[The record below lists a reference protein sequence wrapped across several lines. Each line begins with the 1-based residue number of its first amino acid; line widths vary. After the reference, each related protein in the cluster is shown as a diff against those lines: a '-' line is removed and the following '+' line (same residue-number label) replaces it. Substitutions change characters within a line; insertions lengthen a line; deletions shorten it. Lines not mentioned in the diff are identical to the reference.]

1 MFHGDRGWREPGF
14 RWGSRAQRRPIE
26 PGSAWDT
33 TGQPEGTPGVAEAM
47 ASPREAACAARR
59 ANKGQEK
66 TPAKSTAP
74 LARRRRAS
82 VVRTTGIERG
92 FGSGLTVRYRHG
104 PRYRHGC
111 AAEVARPKQA
121 KPQSGTPKSA
131 FAGCSTPSLGAAD
144 KPCQPER
151 PGIHLAQWARLAPR
165 DVQLCLST
173 QGDNRKSEGDM
184 PMPTHMNCMAYFSC
198 NMRLSRDSMRAASES
213 R

>member
-92 FGSGLTVRYRHG
+92 FGSGLTVRYRYG

-111 AAEVARPKQA
+111 AAEVARPKLA
-121 KPQSGTPKSA
+121 KPQPGNPKPVVRDALPLPSGRRTGRVSRSA
-131 FAGCSTPSLGAAD
+131 LQFSWQRRQRIPTDSEYINCGG
-144 KPCQPER
+144 QR
-151 PGIHLAQWARLAPR
+151 ARL
-165 DVQLCLST
+165 QLAGHRFLNVRS
-173 QGDNRKSEGDM
+173 N
-184 PMPTHMNCMAYFSC
+184 SC
-198 NMRLSRDSMRAASES
+198 S
-213 R
+213 

>member
-26 PGSAWDT
+26 PGSAWDV

-59 ANKGQEK
+59 APANKGQEK

-151 PGIHLAQWARLAPR
+151 PGIHECPDPPLRTQAG
-165 DVQLCLST
+165 LCLTS
-173 QGDNRKSEGDM
+173 GAM
-184 PMPTHMNCMAYFSC
+184 
-198 NMRLSRDSMRAASES
+198 
-213 R
+213 

>member
-26 PGSAWDT
+26 PGSAWDV

-59 ANKGQEK
+59 APANKGQGK

-121 KPQSGTPKSA
+121 KPQPETPKSA

-151 PGIHLAQWARLAPR
+151 PGIHLAAKARL
-165 DVQLCLST
+165 ST
-173 QGDNRKSEGDM
+173 DSKNI
-184 PMPTHMNCMAYFSC
+184 NCGGQWTRLQFAGHRFHVRSSSC
-198 NMRLSRDSMRAASES
+198 S
-213 R
+213 

>member
-26 PGSAWDT
+26 PGSAWDV

-59 ANKGQEK
+59 APANKGQEK

-82 VVRTTGIERG
+82 VVRTMGNERG

-121 KPQSGTPKSA
+121 KPQSETPESA
-131 FAGCSTPSLGAAD
+131 FRAALPHPSG
-144 KPCQPER
+144 R
-151 PGIHLAQWARLAPR
+151 RTSRVSRSAQEFIWQRRLS
-165 DVQLCLST
+165 LST
-173 QGDNRKSEGDM
+173 DSKDIKRGDQSVSYTHLTL
-184 PMPTHMNCMAYFSC
+184 PTKA
-198 NMRLSRDSMRAASES
+198 
-213 R
+213 